1 MELTTQVWAFRY
13 ANPRYSSASLRLAKT
28 APALVSRGSHGL
40 PIGFNVLTHL
50 PSISN
55 FDRWCG
61 FYGYP
66 RP

>member
-1 MELTTQVWAFRY
+1 MELPIQVWAFRP
-13 ANPRYSSASLRLAKT
+13 ANPRNSSASSRLAKT
-28 APALVSRGSHGL
+28 APALVSRGSHGS
-40 PIGFNVLTHL
+40 PIGFNDLTHL

-61 FYGYP
+61 FYGYL